1 MSFVPEPESATSA
14 GSSAAGA
21 GGTAGTAA
29 VPAPAARSSVAT
41 DVALVATGAAFVA
54 VCALGS
60 VTVPNMA
67 VPITLQTLGVMLVG
81 AILGARRGALAILLY
96 LAVGLAGLPVFAQGT
111 GGLGVLGKP
120 SLGYLL
126 AFPLAAAL
134 AGFLVHRVQGV
145 RPAVR
150 PFAVFASLMT
160 ASLLLI
166 HPLGITVMGA
176 RLGMSAGEAVAAG
189 AVFLPG
195 DVIKNA
201 LATVVTLAVLR
212 AFPDL
217 VRRR

>member
-1 MSFVPEPESATSA
+1 MSFAPEPAPA
-14 GSSAAGA
+14 ASSS
-21 GGTAGTAA
+21 A
-29 VPAPAARSSVAT
+29 VPAPVARPSVAT

-60 VTVPNMA
+60 VTVPNLA
-67 VPITLQTLGVMLVG
+67 VPITLQTFGVMLVG
-81 AILGARRGALAILLY
+81 AVLGARRGALAVLLY

-111 GGLGVLGKP
+111 GGLGVLGRP

-134 AGFLVHRVQGV
+134 AGYLVHRTHGV
-145 RPAVR
+145 RPALR
-150 PFAVFASLMT
+150 PVAVFGSLMA

-195 DVIKNA
+195 DLIKNA
-201 LATVVTLAVLR
+201 LAAVVATAVLR

-217 VRRR
+217 TRRS